1 MFWFIWLE
9 GYLAICAIL
18 LHKICKYA
26 STGFTAA
33 QLYPCTIEATKVL
46 MSLGFSV
53 CAYVCDGASSYR
65 KFFKLIAT
73 GSGDFY

>member
-1 MFWFIWLE
+1 MESQNLTKKGSLPAMFWFIWLE

-46 MSLGFSV
+46 M
-53 CAYVCDGASSYR
+53 
-65 KFFKLIAT
+65 
-73 GSGDFY
+73 